1 MNPHLTHTEILEQID
16 LIDPVKYAKTRN
28 HLTGA
33 VTHLSPHITRG
44 VITLPEIRERL
55 LAKYSYDDCEKLIQ
69 ELAWREYFQ
78 KVFTEKVDGIFADL
92 RFTRDDWRH
101 DQLVSGIVDATT
113 GIDTI
118 DEAIRQLYATGYMH
132 NHARMWTAML
142 ACNMAKANWTTMSR
156 WMFYHLID
164 GDLASNTLSWQ
175 WVAGAS
181 INKQYVAN
189 QELIDACSPHSQ
201 RDTYLAVP
209 RADVGTAPLPTEL
222 EPSQPFDL
230 QTEYPTS
237 ALIPELAGKN
247 VFLYHPWSIN
257 APWRAE
263 EVGERIFVIEP
274 RLFDKHPVSNRV
286 LEHMLAV
293 VQTQVPSANVYVGNV
308 ETLPG
313 ITQATV
319 YSQTH
324 PTTTH
329 YPGTHDAVSEL
340 FPEVHGYYPSFF
352 KFWEAV
358 NKNT

>member
-1 MNPHLTHTEILEQID
+1 MNPFTTHTQILEQID
-16 LIDPVKYAKTRN
+16 LIDPISYARNRN

-33 VTHLSPHITRG
+33 VTQLSPYITRG
-44 VITLPEIRERL
+44 VVTLPEIRDRL
-55 LAKYSYDDCEKLIQ
+55 LTKNSYEDCEKLIQ

-78 KVFTEKVDGIFADL
+78 KVFTEKGEAIFADL
-92 RFTRDDWRH
+92 RFVRDHWRH
-101 DQLVSGIVDATT
+101 DALVTGIVEAAT

-118 DEAIRQLYATGYMH
+118 DNAITQLYNTGYMH

-142 ACNMAKANWTTMSR
+142 SSNVGKANWLNMSR
-156 WMFYHLID
+156 WMYYHLID

-175 WVAGAS
+175 WVSGTS

-189 QELIDACSPHSQ
+189 QELINACSPHRQ
-201 RDTYLAVP
+201 VGTYLDVDRDT
-209 RADVGTAPLPTEL
+209 VGAITLPPEL
-222 EPSQPFDL
+222 EQSQPFDL
-230 QTEYPTS
+230 QTEYPVS
-237 ALIPELAGKN
+237 ALIADLSGKT

-257 APWRAE
+257 AAWRSG

-274 RLFDKHPVSNRV
+274 RLFDAHPVSNRV
-286 LEHMLAV
+286 MEHMLAV
-293 VQTQVPSANVYVGNV
+293 LQTQVPSAKIYVGTV

-313 ITQATV
+313 IATATV

-329 YPGTHDAVSEL
+329 YPGTHDAVPEL
-340 FPEVHGYYPSFF
+340 FPEVQGYYQSFF
-352 KFWEAV
+352 KFWQAI